1 MKRFPISFSFL
12 CNVFSHYFSSS
23 STCTCHDQQQFC
35 LRTTFNVLV
44 IPSQS
49 AHRGGGPCG
58 SPARQHGNRLCL
70 MFQTGAL
77 GRTGGSARPSATG
90 HLTVFYSTRLFLS
103 RGRIKKNQWRCGGV
117 DVSVPYSVG
126 TPRRISSAHFDPQT
140 VVWRGCSAVSEQLLE
155 LWSQPAHTGVQLLSA
170 HTMDTTHHSL
180 SLVATEKPLERLLSV
195 HFEPKYGH
203 NWKNLYVL
211 NCFHLFNKLFPLCF
225 SRSCRGLCDFQEAGL
240 LNGISSWAN

>member
-90 HLTVFYSTRLFLS
+90 HLTVFYSTRFFLS
-103 RGRIKKNQWRCGGV
+103 RGRIKKKSMEVWRCRSVCALQCRYPQENFLCSFWSPDRGV
-117 DVSVPYSVG
+117 AGLLCCVWTAPG
-126 TPRRISSAHFDPQT
+126 ALISAGSHRCPAAFRSHNGHHPSQSQSGSYWKAIRTVAQCSLRTKVWPQ
-140 VVWRGCSAVSEQLLE
+140 LE
-155 LWSQPAHTGVQLLSA
+155 
-170 HTMDTTHHSL
+170 
-180 SLVATEKPLERLLSV
+180 
-195 HFEPKYGH
+195 
-203 NWKNLYVL
+203 NVL
-211 NCFHLFNKLFPLCF
+211 NCFHLFNKVFPLCF